1 MIFKLG
7 TISPQFDRT
16 VLLFGL
22 YLVSGALGLAIFAT
36 PDEFVATNVVLYIA
50 CQVLFLERM
59 QKKISHTVYV

>member
-50 CQVLFLERM
+50 CQVFLEHM
-59 QKKISHTVYV
+59 QKK